1 MFVSS
6 QKDFCREDKKVQM
19 AHYVVIYYK
28 NIYLYELRVWVPVIR
43 VEFCHVNKSRLL
55 ASWILSE
62 FKRNF
67 LIIYVRLY
75 LVLFLENSSP
85 SGKKKKQKTKQNK
98 TKKQN
103 FRHWFWKCYLHG
115 NCVIYVDIAPPPAW
129 GDVKYL
135 PCLL

>member
-43 VEFCHVNKSRLL
+43 VEFCYVNKSRLL
-55 ASWILSE
+55 ASWSLSK

-67 LIIYVRLY
+67 LIIYLRLY

-85 SGKKKKQKTKQNK
+85 SGKKKTKNK
-98 TKKQN
+98 TKPKN
-103 FRHWFWKCYLHG
+103 RTSDIGSENVTCMVIVSSTLTLLHHQPEG
-115 NCVIYVDIAPPPAW
+115 M
-129 GDVKYL
+129 
-135 PCLL
+135 

>member
-19 AHYVVIYYK
+19 AHYVVIYFK
-28 NIYLYELRVWVPVIR
+28 NIYLYELCVWVPVIR
-43 VEFCHVNKSRLL
+43 VEFCYVNKSRLL
-55 ASWILSE
+55 ASWSLSK

-85 SGKKKKQKTKQNK
+85 SGKKKTKNK
-98 TKKQN
+98 TKPKKRTSDIGSEN
-103 FRHWFWKCYLHG
+103 VTCMVIVSSTLTLLHHQPEG
-115 NCVIYVDIAPPPAW
+115 M
-129 GDVKYL
+129 
-135 PCLL
+135 

>member
-43 VEFCHVNKSRLL
+43 VEFCYVNKPRLL

-62 FKRNF
+62 FKRNL

-85 SGKKKKQKTKQNK
+85 SGKKKKKQNETEQNQKTELQ
-98 TKKQN
+98 T
-103 FRHWFWKCYLHG
+103 LVLG
-115 NCVIYVDIAPPPAW
+115 MLPAW
-129 GDVKYL
+129 
-135 PCLL
+135 

>member
-43 VEFCHVNKSRLL
+43 VEFCYVNKSRLL

-62 FKRNF
+62 FKRNL

-85 SGKKKKQKTKQNK
+85 SGKKKKKKRNRTKPKNR
-98 TKKQN
+98 TSDIGSGN
-103 FRHWFWKCYLHG
+103 VTCMVIVSSTLTLLHHQPEG
-115 NCVIYVDIAPPPAW
+115 M
-129 GDVKYL
+129 
-135 PCLL
+135 

>member
-43 VEFCHVNKSRLL
+43 VEFCYVNKSRLL

-85 SGKKKKQKTKQNK
+85 SGKKKKNETKQNQK
-98 TKKQN
+98 NRTSDIGPGN
-103 FRHWFWKCYLHG
+103 VTCMVIVSSTLTLLHHQPEG
-115 NCVIYVDIAPPPAW
+115 M
-129 GDVKYL
+129 
-135 PCLL
+135 